1 MHSIVV
7 RNVNAALRECL
18 WLIKV
23 SGEDVPSRNGPA
35 RRLCDPLCVTYTRP
49 YERVLFN
56 AARDA
61 NPFFHFFEAL
71 WMLRGRKD
79 VAFLTR
85 FVKRMAEYSDDGEIL
100 NGAYGWRWRRQFLFD
115 QIPRITELLRKDHN
129 TRRAVMAMWDPGYD
143 LCNRPD
149 TKDLPCN
156 LHVLFQIQK
165 GALVMTVTNRSND
178 IIWGMCGAN
187 AVHFSFLQEYVAA
200 HVGVPMGAYHQ
211 FSNNAHCY
219 LTPQYEMLARVP
231 EADDMYASM
240 DLTPLRMSEDIAAWD
255 DDLIKFFTIPTEEQD
270 FQTEYF
276 NSVVAMMWGAH
287 SAYKAKEAW
296 RPYVDAM
303 VECDWKLACAE
314 WLTRRAKV

>member
-1 MHSIVV
+1 MHSITV
-7 RNVNAALRECL
+7 RNVNDALRECL

-23 SGEDVPSRNGPA
+23 SGEEVPTRNGA
-35 RRLCDPLCVTYTRP
+35 ALRLRDPLCVTYMRP
-49 YERVLFN
+49 YERVLFLGQ
-56 AARDA
+56 RDA

-79 VAFLTR
+79 VAFPAR
-85 FVKRMAEYSDDGEIL
+85 FVKRMQDYSDDGETL

-115 QIPRITELLRKDHN
+115 QIPRITELLHKDHH

-156 LHVLFQIQK
+156 LNVMFQIQK
-165 GALVMTVTNRSND
+165 GALDMTVTNRSND
-178 IIWGMCGAN
+178 IVWGMCGAN

-200 HVGVPMGAYHQ
+200 HVHVPVGVYHQ

-219 LTPQYEMLARVP
+219 QTPQYDLLAIAP
-231 EADDMYASM
+231 IADDRYAK
-240 DLTPLRMSEDIAAWD
+240 DNLTPLRMSEDIAAWD
-255 DDLIKFFTIPTEEQD
+255 EDLIKFFTIPTEEQD

-287 SAYKAKEAW
+287 TAYKEKEAW
-296 RPYVDAM
+296 RPYIDAM
-303 VECDWKLACAE
+303 LDCDWKVGCLE
-314 WLTRRAKV
+314 WLLRRTKP